1 MIKAI
6 ERQIAMPMIL
16 ILMLCLGTEVR
27 LFLTAEGSFQAV
39 LMGVLLVIQLIAA
52 ISDLST
58 GLIPLWL
65 VLSAFVLGML
75 IILIFEGTSNI
86 KEHIL
91 GGVLSFFIFA
101 FFMVLTGGQIGGGDL
116 LLFTVTGFFLGLS
129 MIPGILFLSIVLTGM
144 FSVFLIVF
152 KKTGLKTEIPFA
164 PFILLATALLN
175 F

>member
-1 MIKAI
+1 MIRAI
-6 ERQIAMPMIL
+6 ERKIALPMVLIL
-16 ILMLCLGTEVR
+16 IIGLGTEVR
-27 LFLTAEGSFQAV
+27 LFFTADGSLKAI
-39 LMGVLLVIQLIAA
+39 LMAVLLVIQLIAA

-65 VLSAFVLGML
+65 VFPAFVLGML
-75 IILIFEGTSNI
+75 IILIFDGNSSMLG
-86 KEHIL
+86 HIL

-101 FFMVLTGGQIGGGDL
+101 FFMVLTRGQIGGGDL
-116 LLFTVTGFFLGLS
+116 LLFALTGFFLGFS
-129 MIPGILFLSIVLTGM
+129 MIPGILFLSIILSGM

-164 PFILLATALLN
+164 PFILLATAILN

>member
-6 ERQIAMPMIL
+6 ERKIALPMVLIL
-16 ILMLCLGTEVR
+16 IIGLGTEVR
-27 LFLTAEGSFQAV
+27 LFFTADGSLKAI
-39 LMGVLLVIQLIAA
+39 LMAVLLVIQLIAA

-65 VLSAFVLGML
+65 VFPALVLGML
-75 IILIFEGTSNI
+75 IILIFDGTSSMLG
-86 KEHIL
+86 HIL

-101 FFMVLTGGQIGGGDL
+101 FFMVLTRGQIGGGDL
-116 LLFTVTGFFLGLS
+116 LLFALTGFFLGFS
-129 MIPGILFLSIVLTGM
+129 MILGILFLSIILSGM

-164 PFILLATALLN
+164 PFILLATAILN